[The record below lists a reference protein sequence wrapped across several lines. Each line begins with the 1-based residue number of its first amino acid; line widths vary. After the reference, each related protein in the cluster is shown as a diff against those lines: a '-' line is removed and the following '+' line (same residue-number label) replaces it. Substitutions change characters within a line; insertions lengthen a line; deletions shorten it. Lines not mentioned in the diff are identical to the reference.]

1 MYNIVTIERSHNYSQ
16 LYFHEMVLC
25 EMRENIASRKRASA
39 VLIMILIA
47 LLECL
52 NVTDSAANG
61 GAGRGNNY
69 ASLECGAKVIA
80 TNEEASVS
88 GVLLL
93 GMVTMQW

>member
-1 MYNIVTIERSHNYSQ
+1 MLV
-16 LYFHEMVLC
+16 
-25 EMRENIASRKRASA
+25 
-39 VLIMILIA
+39 IA

-52 NVTDSAANG
+52 NVTEQPPANG

-88 GVLLL
+88 VVLLL